1 MTQVDR
7 TEGLVGN
14 TAFKA
19 PVRLASTAN
28 LASLNGLLTVN
39 GQTTVARDRVLLTAQ
54 TDATKNGIWVVDT
67 AGWNRALDCDG
78 GDDVTRGTMVR
89 VNDGSNSGYWVC
101 TTTTDPIIMGQTANA
116 WQLLPQSVADLALSS
131 GATGVGFIATG
142 SNTVARTVAQKLQDF
157 VSVTDLTS
165 VVADGSTD
173 NTAAMLSGIINNG
186 AKLFFIPPKVKYDRI
201 ALLGDATF
209 PTNVVL
215 IDWSM
220 INDYTAAGET
230 TKNVGVYAKDTD
242 VNDTA
247 FVVGSGHHSV
257 LQTNNNGKAATT
269 SGNGRFASWV
279 WAVGQYI
286 LGSTDKRGWR
296 SGGLAQWGQESAS
309 NFWSFRIRSTA
320 PWEAIADNYE
330 LWSTGQVIS
339 GANKYRVNGSNHYK
353 STGAGTTGGSAPVHT
368 SGTVSDG
375 GVSWTWVDNTDRSL
389 AQWRNDGR
397 VLFGSGSFGAT
408 FRHAA
413 SAFDAAGSY
422 LMELAAKGASKV
434 AALKLIPTDS
444 GSAEAA
450 VPFLRADATIGMSVS
465 KSDGTVNFV
474 NFNDTTGME
483 VNQQSAPFFTT
494 TTSSST
500 PNFAGKFVVY
510 FTGGAATNITGFTG
524 LPDGA
529 ELECHFVNNNYTFV
543 HSGSLMMA
551 GSVNVTP
558 TNGSVINFRQYPAS
572 ISARCVEKSRS
583 IK

>member
-39 GQTTVARDRVLLTAQ
+39 GQATVAKDRVLLAAQ

-89 VNDGSNSGYWVC
+89 VNDGSNAGYWVC

-186 AKLFFIPPKVKYDRI
+186 AKLFFVPPKVKYDRI

-230 TKNVGVYAKDTD
+230 TKNVGVYAKDT
-242 VNDTA
+242 
-247 FVVGSGHHSV
+247 
-257 LQTNNNGKAATT
+257 L
-269 SGNGRFASWV
+269 
-279 WAVGQYI
+279 
-286 LGSTDKRGWR
+286 
-296 SGGLAQWGQESAS
+296 
-309 NFWSFRIRSTA
+309 
-320 PWEAIADNYE
+320 
-330 LWSTGQVIS
+330 
-339 GANKYRVNGSNHYK
+339 
-353 STGAGTTGGSAPVHT
+353 
-368 SGTVSDG
+368 
-375 GVSWTWVDNTDRSL
+375 SL
-389 AQWRNDGR
+389 I
-397 VLFGSGSFGAT
+397 
-408 FRHAA
+408 H
-413 SAFDAAGSY
+413 
-422 LMELAAKGASKV
+422 
-434 AALKLIPTDS
+434 I
-444 GSAEAA
+444 
-450 VPFLRADATIGMSVS
+450 
-465 KSDGTVNFV
+465 
-474 NFNDTTGME
+474 
-483 VNQQSAPFFTT
+483 
-494 TTSSST
+494 
-500 PNFAGKFVVY
+500 
-510 FTGGAATNITGFTG
+510 
-524 LPDGA
+524 
-529 ELECHFVNNNYTFV
+529 
-543 HSGSLMMA
+543 
-551 GSVNVTP
+551 
-558 TNGSVINFRQYPAS
+558 
-572 ISARCVEKSRS
+572 
-583 IK
+583 